1 MYYYYLKL
9 CIFGSVLIL
18 HCCECFSLVAE
29 SRGYALV
36 AEHWLLIVV
45 ASLVAELGL

>member
-1 MYYYYLKL
+1 MYYYYLKF

-18 HCCECFSLVAE
+18 RCCECFSLAAV
-29 SRGYALV
+29 SRGHALV